1 MTKADTPT
9 DDPVYDDSGV
19 SDITSS
25 SGRSTGGR
33 GGGRGQDH
41 MTSHMT
47 LEDPTLEDPTQ
58 SPEDVSSSEKW
69 ALVSLTINLMLNM

>member
-33 GGGRGQDH
+33 GGGRGLDH
-41 MTSHMT
+41 MTSHM
-47 LEDPTLEDPTQ
+47 TLEDPTQ

-69 ALVSLTINLMLNM
+69 TLVSLTINLMLNM

>member
-1 MTKADTPT
+1 MSTKADTLT
-9 DDPVYDDSGV
+9 EDPMYDDSGV

-25 SGRSTGGR
+25 SGRSNGR
-33 GGGRGQDH
+33 GGGRGLDH

-47 LEDPTLEDPTQ
+47 LDDPTG

-69 ALVSLTINLMLNM
+69 ALVSLTVSLLS